1 MKKLMTIAAVC
12 LLALSACAKKP
23 EETAEPQ
30 TTDAEPT
37 VETETAK
44 YPPVTTLDDE
54 GVKTLLK
61 VYASVMDETFGAE
74 CDWNTPYKE
83 DDVAR
88 YYEVK
93 NFADADE
100 LKEYLA
106 VYVDEKLLE
115 ESSLLND
122 FQMVDDKFCAIRGGK
137 GYGYYGIDPD
147 SYEMTGDDQAKVQFT
162 LMQEPQ
168 EGSFAMIGFKE
179 ADGTWKVASV
189 ELPEGFN

>member
-179 ADGTWKVASV
+179 ADGTWKVASA

>member
-1 MKKLMTIAAVC
+1 MLTLIGNLPDRNRIFRAVLQAA
-12 LLALSACAKKP
+12 
-23 EETAEPQ
+23 E
-30 TTDAEPT
+30 
-37 VETETAK
+37 
-44 YPPVTTLDDE
+44 TLDDE

-88 YYEVK
+88 YYVVK